1 VNILPDS
8 RSFVGFGGSIG
19 AVSNKIKIL
28 CRLKSRISPDVVNV
42 LRNYIE
48 SFSNNGCEQMIR
60 SLILIFLVGILSAC
74 SKSSPSDNSTESA
87 ENYKHVSA
95 QDIGINTAITTAKRT
110 SNNFFQAF
118 CHPKPS
124 FHKFSVKKLYPAKY
138 GSSEAI
144 WIGELKQVGD
154 HLEGRIT
161 NTPFDTTEVKF
172 DQTVTVK
179 VSEIVDW
186 MYLDGNNL
194 IGGYTIRFFYD
205 QMSEHEKKRFLN
217 QNGYVIK

>member
-1 VNILPDS
+1 
-8 RSFVGFGGSIG
+8 
-19 AVSNKIKIL
+19 
-28 CRLKSRISPDVVNV
+28 
-42 LRNYIE
+42 
-48 SFSNNGCEQMIR
+48 MIR

-95 QDIGINTAITTAKRT
+95 QDIGINTAIATAKRT